1 MSDSIVGHL
10 INVIGPVFLC
20 ASAGYEIA
28 RFKLAFDSRVVT
40 SIVTNITMP
49 ALVVSHLAA
58 GHVDFSAFADIMLA
72 AVLAVAA
79 MGLIATVV
87 LRVLGL
93 PLRVYVG
100 AMMLAN
106 VGNMGLS
113 INSPAF
119 GSEGLAYAMAFWV
132 VVVVGVFT
140 IGEWLPQG
148 TWSLRKLLTSPSV
161 YAVIVGIALMA
172 TDTPLPQMAGDTLT
186 LLGGA
191 TIPLLLLTLG
201 YTAVETGAP
210 RYRRHAVGVAHRHCR
225 GCRAR
230 TDVPVRFHRNGTRR
244 IRPAVPHAL
253 LGLRLSDGR
262 KVHAGTIVRGGEP
275 HLHFHL
281 DQHHRAAGGSRLV
294 GLKRLPIPA
303 NHDR

>member
-10 INVIGPVFLC
+10 IDVIGPVFLC
-20 ASAGYEIA
+20 AGAGYGIA
-28 RFKLAFDSRVVT
+28 RFKLAFDSKVVT

-49 ALVVSHLAA
+49 ALVISHLAA

-72 AVLAVAA
+72 AVMAVTA
-79 MGLIATVV
+79 MGLISAAV
-87 LRVLGL
+87 LRVFGL

-113 INSPAF
+113 INSLAF

-148 TWSLRKLLTSPSV
+148 TWSLRKLFSSPSV
-161 YAVIVGIALMA
+161 YAVIIGIVLMA
-172 TDTPLPQMAGDTLT
+172 TGTPLPEMADDTLT

-201 YTAVETGAP
+201 YTIALLKPAHIITGAALSVL
-210 RYRRHAVGVAHRHCR
+210 HIVIAAAVAFALTHLFGFTGKERGVFIMQCLMPCSVFAYLMAEKHLPERSHEV
-225 GCRAR
+225 ASLILIS
-230 TDVPVRFHRNGTRR
+230 TLMSIIVL
-244 IRPAVPHAL
+244 PAAL
-253 LGLRLSDGR
+253 AWW
-262 KVHAGTIVRGGEP
+262 V
-275 HLHFHL
+275 
-281 DQHHRAAGGSRLV
+281 
-294 GLKRLPIPA
+294 
-303 NHDR
+303 